1 MDFAKVADVVRQISR
16 WHNIHIHLDLI
27 AGLPFEDLCTFRNSF
42 NDVYA
47 LQPQQLQLGFL
58 KVLKGS
64 AMERRSLQYDLVY
77 TGLPP
82 YEVLSTKWLSYED
95 ICRLKQVEEVLEIY
109 YNSGQFAHT
118 LAFLCG
124 HFDTPF
130 AMYESLAGWYEEHAL
145 FGIQSSRLKKY
156 ETILAFGAACIENK
170 EQIEAYEKSRQISL
184 LTEYVTYDLYL
195 REHVKNRPS
204 FAASLET
211 WKDIIHGILHREAE
225 AHELFPQL
233 ADSGYRDLTKILHV
247 EVFTSIFDTPRAV
260 LFSYEKRDP
269 LTNNCQTVHLDIS
282 RQSVL
287 SIKN

>member
-1 MDFAKVADVVRQISR
+1 MGNNFSSKYE
-16 WHNIHIHLDLI
+16 L
-27 AGLPFEDLCTFRNSF
+27 FRNVKADDKKGL
-42 NDVYA
+42 NRNY
-47 LQPQQLQLGFL
+47 GIFL
-58 KVLKGS
+58 VL
-64 AMERRSLQYDLVY
+64 RRK
-77 TGLPP
+77 TG
-82 YEVLSTKWLSYED
+82 
-95 ICRLKQVEEVLEIY
+95 
-109 YNSGQFAHT
+109 
-118 LAFLCG
+118 
-124 HFDTPF
+124 
-130 AMYESLAGWYEEHAL
+130 
-145 FGIQSSRLKKY
+145 
-156 ETILAFGAACIENK
+156 
-170 EQIEAYEKSRQISL
+170 
-184 LTEYVTYDLYL
+184 LYL

-287 SIKN
+287 SIKK

>member
-1 MDFAKVADVVRQISR
+1 
-16 WHNIHIHLDLI
+16 
-27 AGLPFEDLCTFRNSF
+27 
-42 NDVYA
+42 
-47 LQPQQLQLGFL
+47 
-58 KVLKGS
+58 
-64 AMERRSLQYDLVY
+64 MERRSLQYDLVY

-130 AMYESLAGWYEEHAL
+130 AMYESLAHWYEEHAL